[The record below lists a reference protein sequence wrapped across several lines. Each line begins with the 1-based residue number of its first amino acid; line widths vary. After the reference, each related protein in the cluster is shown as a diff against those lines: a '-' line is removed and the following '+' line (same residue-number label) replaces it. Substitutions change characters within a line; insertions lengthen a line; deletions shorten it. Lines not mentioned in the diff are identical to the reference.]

1 MPEKGKWLARG
12 RTAEI
17 YLWGDHVLKLFKPGI
32 TSAAVEQEFKINSHV
47 QKTGLPVPKT
57 IDIVE
62 VDGRKGIIYQSISGS
77 SMLKQIST
85 KPWTL
90 KKEAHRLAEL
100 HLAIHGYSVSNLP
113 EQKLN
118 LENEISSGELLS
130 THSREI
136 ILEVLARLP
145 DRHQLC
151 HGDFHPDNILL
162 SPAGPIII
170 DWMTG
175 SSGEPLGDVA
185 RTLLLLRVASPLLAH
200 SYFTRKL
207 IDFVRIN
214 FYGNYLKHYL
224 KLTNTSFAQ
233 IQRWELP
240 IAAARLNE
248 SIPPAEKER
257 LVLMINHLLF
267 GR

>member
-1 MPEKGKWLARG
+1 MPEKGRWLARG

-17 YLWGDHVLKLFKPGI
+17 YLWGDHVLKLFKPGAS
-32 TSAAVEQEFKINSHV
+32 SAAVEQEFKINSQV

-100 HLAIHGYSVSNLP
+100 HLAIHRYSVSNLP

-118 LENEISSGELLS
+118 LENEISSADLLS
-130 THSREI
+130 AHSREM
-136 ILEVLARLP
+136 ILEVLGRLP
-145 DRHQLC
+145 DHHQLC

-162 SPAGPIII
+162 SPAGPVII

-175 SSGEPLGDVA
+175 SSGEPLADVA
-185 RTLLLLRVASPLLAH
+185 RTLILLRVASTPSAH

-207 IDFVRIN
+207 IDFIRNN
-214 FYGNYLKHYL
+214 FYSNYLKHYL
-224 KLTNTSFAQ
+224 KLTKTSFAE

-248 SIPPAEKER
+248 NIPPAEKER
-257 LVLMINHLLF
+257 LVLMISHLLF